1 MQYAVRR
8 AATVVALSL
17 GAGVA
22 INSFLPRR
30 FSTWYEPE
38 ETTFHKSQASLPAID
53 ITFLRCGSV
62 VIPEFVA
69 VRGAL
74 SLAPRLISH
83 SAVLIR
89 HPKATFL
96 YDTGLSSDIYL
107 YLQHQS
113 LLFKNV
119 LGKFTFEQAIASHLQ
134 NLSMKPR
141 DLDFVLLSHLHW
153 DHVSGV
159 PDLPGV
165 MLRIN
170 RVEYDAAQQ
179 SLLDK
184 NNGLVR
190 TLMSDNP
197 IDLFDCNGPEYDG
210 FHSSHDLLGDG
221 SIILIPLPGHTAGN
235 TGMLIRRANGSPLF
249 LLGDAAWVAEN
260 FLRPATMHPFI
271 WNGVTSDDAT
281 ACQTLIDL
289 HHFSHRHPEIPLIAM
304 HDAQAQEAFMR
315 VEHGQFAS
323 TK

>member
-1 MQYAVRR
+1 MQ
-8 AATVVALSL
+8 
-17 GAGVA
+17 

-38 ETTFHKSQASLPAID
+38 ETTFHKSQTSLPTVD
-53 ITFLRCGSV
+53 IAFLRCGSV

-69 VRGAL
+69 VRGAF

-107 YLQHQS
+107 YLQNQS
-113 LLFKNV
+113 LFFKNV
-119 LGKFTFEQAIASHLQ
+119 FGKFTFEQAIANHLQ

-153 DHVSGV
+153 DHVSGI

-165 MLRIN
+165 TLRIS
-170 RVEYDAAQQ
+170 RVEYDAAQRG
-179 SLLDK
+179 LLDN

-210 FHSSHDLLGDG
+210 FHSSHDLFGDG

-304 HDAQAQEAFMR
+304 HDAQAQEVFMST
-315 VEHGQFAS
+315 EHGQFADMR
-323 TK
+323 